1 MALQPST
8 CPSSRTLLLNSLRI
22 SPPNPL
28 ICRANAEVRHTV
40 PLAKPDGSLTTMEV
54 TLVTYFMPMP
64 AVNILKAVKTLE
76 HFRLELDKPD
86 AIFTAGKILLLLQS
100 HELSL

>member
-1 MALQPST
+1 
-8 CPSSRTLLLNSLRI
+8 
-22 SPPNPL
+22 
-28 ICRANAEVRHTV
+28 
-40 PLAKPDGSLTTMEV
+40 MEV